1 VVSNDRSRMLWAQSS
16 ITPQPNLW
24 VFDALGGP
32 VDATPTCLPVTVNQS
47 QPVFSW
53 SNLAISGDGSRFMHG
68 GDVYDNNH
76 QYVGA
81 LQGLDNANIT
91 SAISRSGTRAVV
103 YNNDTDELMLFDVSA
118 GSSFSSLGVIDT
130 FAEEFSAE
138 RITYFPD
145 DTAVFI
151 SGAVQTGSP
160 GNESY
165 EYRLFV
171 RELP

>member
-1 VVSNDRSRMLWAQSS
+1 MK
-16 ITPQPNLW
+16 
-24 VFDALGGP
+24 FE
-32 VDATPTCLPVTVNQS
+32 
-47 QPVFSW
+47 
-53 SNLAISGDGSRFMHG
+53 
-68 GDVYDNNH
+68 DVYDTYH
-76 QYVGA
+76 QYVGS

-91 SAISRSGTRAVV
+91 SAISRAGTRAVV
-103 YNNDTDELMLFDVSA
+103 YNNGTDELMLFDVSP
-118 GSSFSSLGVIDT
+118 GSSFASLGVIDT